1 MKRRGVLERQPV
13 REASFLVLRTVSLNI
28 PPESPAFR
36 LLPLCEIT
44 NRNIFNKSSDF
55 AFPVTGQ
62 MINAVLPLWEQMLL

>member
-1 MKRRGVLERQPV
+1 MKRRGALERQPV

-36 LLPLCEIT
+36 LLPLCEII

>member
-1 MKRRGVLERQPV
+1 MKRRGVLERPPV

-36 LLPLCEIT
+36 LLPLCEII
-44 NRNIFNKSSDF
+44 NRNISNKASDF